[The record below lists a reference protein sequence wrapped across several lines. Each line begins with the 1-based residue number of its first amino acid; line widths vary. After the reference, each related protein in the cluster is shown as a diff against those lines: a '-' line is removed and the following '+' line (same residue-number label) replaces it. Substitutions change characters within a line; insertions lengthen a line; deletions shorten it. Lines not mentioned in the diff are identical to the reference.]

1 MSPKPKAPSTPA
13 KLDLRKQYRHL
24 YNPPSKTAVI
34 VDVPDFQYLMIDGAM
49 EPGANPETSPSYS
62 AALQALYGAS
72 YTLKFMSKRRAKN
85 PIDYTVMGL
94 EGQWWAEGELDYDN
108 KDNWHWNMMIMQ
120 PEHIDAAMLAEALA
134 QLRAKQDNPAVDRL
148 RLERLREG
156 LCVQIMHLGPYSAEP
171 PTIERM
177 HAFAH
182 EQGYRLRGRH
192 HEIYLGDPRRTAPE
206 RLKTVLRMP
215 VEMA

>member
-1 MSPKPKAPSTPA
+1 MSPTPKTPA
-13 KLDLRKQYRHL
+13 KLDLRKQYKEL

-34 VDVPDFQYLMIDGAM
+34 VDVPDFQYLMITGAM
-49 EPGANPETSPSYS
+49 EPGRTPETSPSYA
-62 AALQALYGAS
+62 AALEALYGAS

-85 PIDYTVMGL
+85 PIDYAVMGL
-94 EGQWWAEGELDYDN
+94 EGQWWAEGELDYNN

-120 PEHIDAAMLAEALA
+120 PDHIDAAMWAEGRA
-134 QLRAKQDNPAVDRL
+134 QLKAKKDNPAIDQL

-177 HAFAH
+177 HTYAFA
-182 EQGYRLRGRH
+182 QGYKLRGRH

-206 RLKTVLRMP
+206 KLKTVLRMP
-215 VEMA
+215 VERGVSK